1 MLMPIPLNTNILVN
15 LRSLHKELCLK
26 FESKETIDIELCIC
40 MIPNT
45 DLCLPKTYK
54 SLDITC
60 MTYLNHLQSCFQFSI
75 QEADKVYS

>member
-15 LRSLHKELCLK
+15 LRSLHKELSLK

-45 DLCLPKTYK
+45 DLGLK
-54 SLDITC
+54 DI
-60 MTYLNHLQSCFQFSI
+60 
-75 QEADKVYS
+75 